1 MRSSGNS
8 NVQLCKLLQR
18 NRAHNSLLY
27 KQGLYY
33 INIPEKNL
41 KNSHDH
47 APLFHFEFLRHFST
61 RFGVIFIKRVGFE
74 GVFLDK
80 VGSDCALDAL
90 PTDGALGEGG
100 GTLRA
105 GDKVTA
111 GQEHNGH
118 LLIQAD
124 FTDGQVLQL
133 FVFLFQ
139 HARIS
144 CTDRHNNV
152 QLVTTASYKITCRC
166 WVNYDKL
173 LVHNYTSIGL

>member
-1 MRSSGNS
+1 MPSLGNS
-8 NVQLCKLLQR
+8 KVQSCKLKER
-18 NRAHNSLLY
+18 NRAHNSLLC

-33 INIPEKNL
+33 ISILEKNL
-41 KNSHDH
+41 KNNHDH
-47 APLFHFEFLRHFST
+47 APLFHIEFLRLFRT
-61 RFGVIFIKRVGFE
+61 RFGVIFIKGVGFE
-74 GVFLDK
+74 GVFLNE

-105 GDKVTA
+105 GDKVSA

-118 LLIQAD
+118 LLVQAD

-144 CTDRHNNV
+144 IR
-152 QLVTTASYKITCRC
+152 S
-166 WVNYDKL
+166 
-173 LVHNYTSIGL
+173 

>member
-61 RFGVIFIKRVGFE
+61 KFGVIFIKRVGFE
-74 GVFLDK
+74 GVFLDE

-90 PTDGALGEGG
+90 PTDGALGEGTVRTNLVEKN
-100 GTLRA
+100 TLKA
-105 GDKVTA
+105 NTLDK
-111 GQEHNGH
+111 
-118 LLIQAD
+118 
-124 FTDGQVLQL
+124 
-133 FVFLFQ
+133 
-139 HARIS
+139 
-144 CTDRHNNV
+144 NNPK
-152 QLVTTASYKITCRC
+152 TNTKKT
-166 WVNYDKL
+166 
-173 LVHNYTSIGL
+173 